1 MAVLVRLTDSEKL
14 KQNLVSTFLLSLKVL
29 CSHHWHLPISHQ
41 AKVESNS
48 WAAALFSVE
57 ALKLFFFYTRLLEI
71 YFPLMRL
78 NTKLSFWIFSRNFA
92 SLSIC
97 RLLMEDKLRLIYFM
111 TDTNIVGYIGWWLCA
126 FCWLLIVSVTLWWQH
141 QSVVDNTRMRL
152 WLKQPLPVVL
162 WNCLAAYWSVVEIFV
177 WQRNVSSSLK
187 SRCQHESE

>member
-1 MAVLVRLTDSEKL
+1 MESAVLVRLTDSGKL
-14 KQNLVSTFLLSLKVL
+14 KQNLVSTFLLSLKMR

-57 ALKLFFFYTRLLEI
+57 ALKLYFFNTRLLEM

-78 NTKLSFWIFSRNFA
+78 KKKLSHFWIFSRNFA

-111 TDTNIVGYIGWWLCA
+111 IDTNIVGYIGRWLCA
-126 FCWLLIVSVTLWWQH
+126 FCWLLIVMTTPVCSWQH
-141 QSVVDNTRMRL
+141 EDAGMVEAATACSAVKL
-152 WLKQPLPVVL
+152 LGCLL
-162 WNCLAAYWSVVEIFV
+162 NCCGNICLTKNA
-177 WQRNVSSSLK
+177 SSSLK
-187 SRCQHESE
+187 SRYQHESE